1 MIVKVKPK
9 ASQESIDRL
18 LQHLREAGFD
28 IHSSIGQNTTL
39 YGVIGDT
46 AQYDANKL
54 MAFECVESV
63 VRIQSPYK
71 QVSRM
76 LHPENTIVDVSGVL
90 FGGNNVVMIAGPCSI
105 ESRDQLDRIAAQVK
119 RIGATMLRGGA
130 YKPRTSPYSFQGMG
144 EEGLKLLQ
152 EIGRKYQMPVVS
164 ELVDAND
171 LPLFELYV
179 DMIQVGARNM
189 QNFAL
194 LKELGKSRKPILLK
208 RGFSNTIEEWLMSAE
223 YIIAGGNPNIVLCE
237 RGIRTFEKA
246 TRSTLDVSSV
256 PVVKKA
262 SHLPVIVDP
271 SHAAGKWDLVESL
284 ALAGIAAGADGLIIE
299 VHDDPEHALSDGAHS
314 LKPEKFE
321 STMRKSRLIAKAL
334 DRTI

>member
-18 LQHLREAGFD
+18 LAHLEESGFD
-28 IHSSIGQNTTL
+28 IHPSIGQNTTL
-39 YGVIGDT
+39 FGVIGDT
-46 AQYDANKL
+46 AQYDAAKL
-54 MAFECVESV
+54 NAFECVESV

-76 LHPENTIVDVSGVL
+76 IHPENSMVDVSGVL
-90 FGGNNVVMIAGPCSI
+90 FGGNDVVMIAGPCSI
-105 ESRDQLDRIAAQVK
+105 ESREQLDRIAAQVK
-119 RIGATMLRGGA
+119 RIGAKMLRGGA
-130 YKPRTSPYSFQGMG
+130 FKPRTSPYTYQGMG
-144 EEGLKLLQ
+144 EEGLQLLQ

-164 ELVDAND
+164 ECVDAND
-171 LPLFELYV
+171 LPLFEQYV

-189 QNFAL
+189 QNYAL
-194 LKELGKSRKPILLK
+194 LKELGKSRKPVLLK

-256 PVVKKA
+256 PVVKLA

-299 VHDDPEHALSDGAHS
+299 VHDDPEHALSDGAQS

-334 DRTI
+334 DRTM

>member
-9 ASQESIDRL
+9 ATQESIDRL
-18 LQHLREAGFD
+18 LLHLKESGFD
-28 IHSSIGQNTTL
+28 IHPSIGQNTTL

-46 AQYDANKL
+46 AKFDANSL
-54 MAFECVESV
+54 MAFECVENV

-71 QVSRM
+71 QVSRSIQ
-76 LHPENTIVDVSGVL
+76 PENSTIDVSGVV
-90 FGGNNVVMIAGPCSI
+90 FGGNEIVMIAGPCAI
-105 ESRDQLDRIAAQVK
+105 ESREQLERIAAQVK
-119 RIGATMLRGGA
+119 STGARMLRGGA
-130 YKPRTSPYSFQGMG
+130 FKPRTSPYSYQGMG
-144 EEGLKLLQ
+144 EEGLQLLQ
-152 EIGRKYQMPVVS
+152 EMGKKYQMPVVS

-171 LPLFELYV
+171 LPLFEQYV

-194 LKELGKSRKPILLK
+194 LKELGKSSKPILLK

-223 YIIAGGNPNIVLCE
+223 YIFAGGNPNIVLCE

-256 PVVKKA
+256 PVVKAA

-271 SHAAGKWDLVESL
+271 SHAAGKWDLVEPL
-284 ALAGIAAGADGLIIE
+284 ALAGLAAGADGLIIE
-299 VHDDPEHALSDGAHS
+299 VHDEPEQAMSDGAQS
-314 LKPEKFE
+314 LKFDKFE
-321 STMRKSRLIAKAL
+321 STMQKSRLIAKAL
-334 DRTI
+334 NRSM

>member
-1 MIVKVKPK
+1 
-9 ASQESIDRL
+9 
-18 LQHLREAGFD
+18 
-28 IHSSIGQNTTL
+28 
-39 YGVIGDT
+39 
-46 AQYDANKL
+46 

-76 LHPENTIVDVSGVL
+76 LHPEDTIVDVSGVL
-90 FGGNNVVMIAGPCSI
+90 FGGENVVMIAGPCSI

-144 EEGLKLLQ
+144 EDGLKLLQ

-208 RGFSNTIEEWLMSAE
+208 RGFANTIEEWLMSAE

-246 TRSTLDVSSV
+246 TRSTLDVSSI

-334 DRTI
+334 DRTM

>member
-1 MIVKVKPK
+1 
-9 ASQESIDRL
+9 
-18 LQHLREAGFD
+18 
-28 IHSSIGQNTTL
+28 
-39 YGVIGDT
+39 
-46 AQYDANKL
+46 
-54 MAFECVESV
+54 
-63 VRIQSPYK
+63 
-71 QVSRM
+71 M
-76 LHPENTIVDVSGVL
+76 LHPEDTIVDVSGVL
-90 FGGNNVVMIAGPCSI
+90 FGGENVVMIAGPCSI

-144 EEGLKLLQ
+144 EDGLKLLQ

-208 RGFSNTIEEWLMSAE
+208 RGFANTIEEWLMSAE

-246 TRSTLDVSSV
+246 TRSTLDVSSI

-334 DRTI
+334 DRTM